1 MDAAAFGFAAP
12 SSMPSRQ
19 SHPALATE
27 KTLRL
32 RRPNARDDMRTTKGP
47 QRLVDLSAS
56 PGYARR
62 RMRGLLSEGVVPG
75 MLRDIYVGRRSG
87 LLAFSRGEE
96 RYAVRFVKGNIVHAQ
111 SSVPQAHLG
120 EIMVGQGMLD
130 QADLDR
136 ATEVVRGTRK
146 RLGLV
151 LLELGILD
159 RGLIEDALALQVREH
174 LMSVFAWTEG
184 LCAFEEQEA
193 PPVRDHD
200 FTLKL
205 STGQMILESVRRVR
219 SHDVVRYGLGSLD
232 RILALS
238 SDPLL
243 RFQRITLSST
253 DGFVLS
259 RVDGLTSARQIF
271 QITPAPQEEAER
283 SLFGLLCTGIVEYLP
298 GEAGEAA
305 PPADARRAEILDAYH
320 SLAERDYF
328 QVLEIARD
336 ASHAGVMAAYYR
348 QARRFHPDVHHEPAL
363 SDLRDP
369 IEAVF
374 QRVSEAYET
383 LRRPALRQSYELGL
397 DRMEHAA
404 AAQSPD
410 TALDAAEQ
418 ARQAEAVL
426 RNAEE
431 RLGEG
436 RHWEAIG
443 LLEGLVAITRGL
455 LRQRARLLL
464 ADAYAKTPRAGKS
477 AEQELIAI
485 LEENPSNVEARLRLA
500 LLYRDLGL
508 TARASEHLRRILE
521 ARPQHRGALELMS
534 QLGGAAGEP
543 KGFLRKLLG
552 G

>member
-1 MDAAAFGFAAP
+1 
-12 SSMPSRQ
+12 
-19 SHPALATE
+19 
-27 KTLRL
+27 
-32 RRPNARDDMRTTKGP
+32 
-47 QRLVDLSAS
+47 
-56 PGYARR
+56 
-62 RMRGLLSEGVVPG
+62 MRGLLSEGVVPG

-120 EIMVGQGMLD
+120 EIMVDQGMLN

-136 ATEVVRGTRK
+136 ATEIVRGTHK

-151 LLELGILD
+151 LLELGIVD
-159 RGLIEDALALQVREH
+159 RGQIEDALALQVGEH
-174 LMSVFAWTEG
+174 LLSVFGWTEG
-184 LCAFEEQEA
+184 ICAFEEQEV
-193 PPVRDHD
+193 PPAREHD
-200 FTLKL
+200 ITLKL
-205 STGQMILESVRRVR
+205 STGQMILEAVRRVR
-219 SHDVVRYGLGSLD
+219 GPDVVRYGLGSLD
-232 RILALS
+232 RFLALS

-243 RFQRITLSST
+243 RFQRITLSPAE
-253 DGFVLS
+253 GFVLS
-259 RVDGLTSARQIF
+259 RVDGLTSARQVF
-271 QITPAPQEEAER
+271 QITPFPPEEAER
-283 SLFGLLCTGIVEYLP
+283 SLFGLLCTGVVEYLP

-336 ASHAGVMAAYYR
+336 APQAAVVAAYYR

-363 SDLRDP
+363 SDLRDQ

-383 LRRPALRQSYELGL
+383 LRRPTLRQSYESGL
-397 DRMEHAA
+397 DRMTRAAA
-404 AAQSPD
+404 AAQPPD
-410 TALDAAEQ
+410 TPLDPAEH
-418 ARQAEAVL
+418 ARKAEEVL
-426 RNAEE
+426 RTAEH

-443 LLEGLVAITRGL
+443 LLEGIVVTTQGL

-464 ADAYAKTPRAGKS
+464 AEAYAKTPRAGKS
-477 AEQELIAI
+477 AEQELVAI
-485 LEENPSNVEARLRLA
+485 LEENPSSVEARLRLA
-500 LLYRDLGL
+500 RLYRDLGL

-521 ARPQHRGALELMS
+521 AQPQHRGALELMS
-534 QLGGAAGEP
+534 ELGGGAGEP
-543 KGFLRKLLG
+543 KGLLRKLFG
-552 G
+552 S